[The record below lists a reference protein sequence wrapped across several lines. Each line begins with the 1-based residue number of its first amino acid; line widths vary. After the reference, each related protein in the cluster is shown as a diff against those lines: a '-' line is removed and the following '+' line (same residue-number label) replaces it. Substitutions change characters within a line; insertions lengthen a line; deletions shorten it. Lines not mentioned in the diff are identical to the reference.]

1 MRLPGR
7 LNAAI
12 EVLADIEKRKRPVA
26 DALKDWGLS
35 HRFAG
40 SGDRAAI
47 GNIVYDSL
55 RKKLSN
61 SHIGGA
67 DTARGLAF
75 ATLVNDWGE
84 STEALN
90 TSFVEDKFAPE
101 QLSEKEIKSLNRE
114 NPLEN
119 APEHVQADIPE
130 WCQPSFESNFA
141 EEWVAEGKALANRP
155 PLDIRVNSIK
165 STQDKVLK
173 ALGKP
178 NAEKTNIATQ
188 GIRIA
193 AGTREARTPNVQ
205 AEEAFQ
211 KGRFEIQD
219 EGSQIVSELIYARP
233 GEKVLDLCAG
243 AGGKSLAMGA
253 MMENK
258 GQLFAYDS
266 DKSRQTPIWDR
277 IKRSGLHNIQVRQ
290 PHHKDPLTDLIGNM
304 DRVVLDA
311 PCTGSGTWRRRPD
324 AKWRLTKALMDQRLQ
339 EQEEVLSQAV
349 PFVKVGGFLVY
360 ITCSIFPEENEGQIY
375 AFMDENPN
383 FELLSAGEVWQDLY
397 GFDKPMPWSSDL
409 KSVTLT
415 PASTNTDGFFFSVLQ
430 RAN

>member
-12 EVLADIEKRKRPVA
+12 EVLADIEKRKRPVG

-47 GNIVYDSL
+47 GNIVYDAL
-55 RKKLSN
+55 RKKLS
-61 SHIGGA
+61 HA
-67 DTARGLAF
+67 HVARSQSSRSLAF
-75 ATLVNDWGE
+75 TTLVRDWGE
-84 STEALN
+84 NPEELN
-90 TSFVEDKFAPE
+90 ASFADDKFAPE
-101 QLSEKEIKSLNRE
+101 VLSEKEIETITRE
-114 NPLEN
+114 NALFD
-119 APEHVQADIPE
+119 APEHVQADVPE
-130 WCQPSFESNFA
+130 WTQHSFESNFA
-141 EEWVAEGKALANRP
+141 EEWIKEGAALAERP
-155 PLDIRVNSIK
+155 PLDMRVNSLK
-165 STQDKVLK
+165 TTREKVLK
-173 ALGKP
+173 ALSHT
-178 NAEKTNIATQ
+178 NAQPTSIATN
-188 GIRIA
+188 GIRIE
-193 AGTREARTPNVQ
+193 AGKRDSRTPNVQ
-205 AEEAFQ
+205 AEETFK

-243 AGGKSLAMGA
+243 AGGKSLAVGA

-266 DKSRQTPIWDR
+266 DKSRLAPIWDR

-290 PHHKDPLTDLIGNM
+290 PHHKDPLTDLIGAM

-324 AKWRLTKALMDQRLQ
+324 AKWRLTRQLMEQRLQ

-430 RAN
+430 RTN

>member
-7 LNAAI
+7 LMAAI
-12 EVLADIEKRKRPVA
+12 EVLSDIEARKRPVA

-47 GNIVYDSL
+47 GNIVYDAL
-55 RKKLSN
+55 RKKLSHA
-61 SHIGGA
+61 HI
-67 DTARGLAF
+67 ARSESARALAF
-75 ATLVNDWGE
+75 TTIVRDWGYNPE
-84 STEALN
+84 KLN
-90 TSFVEDKFAPE
+90 AAFEGDKFAPE
-101 QLSEKEIKSLNRE
+101 PLSDKEMANLLRD
-114 NPLEN
+114 NPLVD

-130 WCQPSFESNFA
+130 WTQSSFESNFA
-141 EEWVAEGKALANRP
+141 EEWIAEGQALAERP
-155 PLDIRVNSIK
+155 PLDMRVNTLK
-165 STQDKVLK
+165 SDREKVLK
-173 ALGKP
+173 ALKRTGAKP
-178 NAEKTNIATQ
+178 TTIATN
-188 GIRIA
+188 GMRIA
-193 AGTREARTPNVQ
+193 AGQRDDRTPNVQ

-211 KGRFEIQD
+211 KGRFEVQD
-219 EGSQIVSELIYARP
+219 EGSQIVAELVYARP
-233 GEKVLDLCAG
+233 GEKILDLCAG
-243 AGGKSLAMGA
+243 AGGKTLAMGA

-266 DKSRQTPIWDR
+266 EKSRLAPIYDR
-277 IKRSGLHNIQVRQ
+277 IKRAGLHNVQVRQ
-290 PHHKDPLTDLIGNM
+290 PHHDDPLSDLIGNM

-324 AKWRLTKALMDQRLQ
+324 AKWRLTQKTLEERLQ
-339 EQEEVLSQAV
+339 DQEEVLSQAV
-349 PFVKVGGFLVY
+349 PYVKTGGFLIY
-360 ITCSIFPEENEGQIY
+360 ITCSVFPEENEGQIY

-415 PASTNTDGFFFSVLQ
+415 PASTGTDGFFFSVMQ
-430 RAN
+430 KTS

>member
-7 LNAAI
+7 LSAAM

-47 GNIVYDSL
+47 GNIVYDAL
-55 RKKLSN
+55 RKKLS
-61 SHIGGA
+61 HA
-67 DTARGLAF
+67 HVARSESARSLAF
-75 ATLVNDWGE
+75 ATLVRDWGE
-84 STEALN
+84 NPEALN
-90 TSFVEDKFAPE
+90 ASFGDDKFAPE
-101 QLSEKEIKSLNRE
+101 ALSPKEIEHLTRANA
-114 NPLEN
+114 LVD

-130 WCQPSFESNFA
+130 WAQPSFESNFA
-141 EEWVAEGKALANRP
+141 EEWIAEGAALAERP
-155 PLDIRVNSIK
+155 PLDMRVNTQK
-165 STQDKVLK
+165 STREKVLK
-173 ALGKP
+173 ALKKTGAQP
-178 NAEKTNIATQ
+178 TNIATN
-188 GIRIA
+188 GMRIE
-193 AGTREARTPNVQ
+193 AGKRDSRTPNVQ

-219 EGSQIVSELIYARP
+219 EGSQIVSELIFARP

-243 AGGKSLAMGA
+243 AGGKTLAMGA

-258 GQLFAYDS
+258 GQLFAFDS
-266 DKSRQTPIWDR
+266 EKNRLAPIWDR
-277 IKRSGLHNIQVRQ
+277 IKRAGLHNVQVRQ
-290 PHHKDPLTDLIGNM
+290 PHHDDPLTDLVGAM

-324 AKWRLTKALMDQRLQ
+324 AKWRLTKQLMEQRLQ

-349 PFVKVGGFLVY
+349 PYVKVGGFLIY
-360 ITCSIFPEENEGQIY
+360 ITCSVFPEENEGQIY
-375 AFMDENPN
+375 AFMDEYPN

-415 PASTNTDGFFFSVLQ
+415 PASTNTDGFFFSVMQ
-430 RAN
+430 RTG